1 MGKNINEQ
9 VSTNMEQNKE
19 QPQITTPGAV
29 ETNGGANATASVKQ
43 TKKTSSKRKTENG
56 DDVDPKLILNSFRSN
71 DMSISPAA
79 RITENEEETSAKEE
93 VAQSISESQA
103 EEQKPTMKPKP
114 TPVKAKGSSDVEAY
128 INTYYKDA
136 GISPKT
142 GKTAYLCSEH
152 HERIQKLI
160 RVVGKGETTLFS
172 YLYNIVEQ
180 HFVQQREVIEEAY
193 KTNNSIY

>member
-1 MGKNINEQ
+1 MEKNIKEQ
-9 VSTNMEQNKE
+9 VSTNMEQNDE
-19 QPQITTPGAV
+19 QPQIISSGAV

-43 TKKTSSKRKTENG
+43 TRKASSKRKTGNG
-56 DDVDPKLILNSFRSN
+56 DDVDSNWILNRFRSN
-71 DMSISPAA
+71 DMNISPAA
-79 RITENEEETSAKEE
+79 RITEEEEDASAKEE

-103 EEQKPTMKPKP
+103 EEPKP
-114 TPVKAKGSSDVEAY
+114 TKKPKTVLVKAKGSSDVEEY